1 MPNSDFFEQARA
13 KRRELR
19 LQYEYGLSPADEM
32 LQLAYDE
39 KDDAALLKAI
49 GDGADPELLS
59 SDWVYPILIKAID
72 DGRPEVTE
80 LLLDAGADP
89 TIRDNDLLWA
99 LCETGNARLMR
110 RVLTDYDVLPIK
122 HIGDYIEHIIENGH
136 LDCLREFRAA
146 GVDLLADDGRALC
159 RACLANKHEI
169 VAYLVHDCGAE
180 LEMEHDDWSPLFFA
194 AQGNSMES
202 ARILLE
208 AGADP
213 THEDIVGHTPMRW
226 AASKAMLGLLERYDK
241 K

>member
-1 MPNSDFFEQARA
+1 MSNSDFFEQARA

-19 LQYEYGLSPADEM
+19 RQYEYGLSPADEM

-39 KDDAALLKAI
+39 KDNVELLNAI

-59 SDWVYPILIKAID
+59 SDWVEPILIKAIY
-72 DGRPEVTE
+72 DGRPEMAE

-99 LCETGNARLMR
+99 LCETGNARLVR
-110 RVLTDYDVLPIK
+110 RVLTDYEVLPIK
-122 HIGDYIEHIIENGH
+122 HIGDYIQHAVENGH
-136 LDCLREFRAA
+136 LDCLRAFREA
-146 GVDLLADDGRALC
+146 GVDLLSEDGRILC
-159 RACLANKHEI
+159 RACLDNKHEI
-169 VAYLVHDCGAE
+169 VTYLVHECGAE
-180 LEMEHDDWSPLFFA
+180 LEMEYDDWSPLFFA

-213 THEDIVGHTPMRW
+213 THEDIAGATPMRW
-226 AASKAMLGLLERYDK
+226 AASKAMFGLLQRYDK
-241 K
+241 